1 MTNDLMQKLALSKK
15 IMDVQN
21 NIPRGHSTGLPMS
34 ESISMVDPIPNASY
48 NIPQEYMAQPEPV
61 SKPMAPANIG
71 GPLSEDKIMG
81 SKLPEDIKK
90 LMLENPIVQ
99 PNMGGMGG
107 AVLSDEIIEGAAR
120 LMGRTPKQPVS
131 ESTSNTTQSNNTSYN
146 NNDLKQIIR
155 DVVRDTV
162 RDVVREELKSSGLI
176 SESKKSNETLQL
188 RVGSHIFEGRV
199 TKIKKLQ

>member
-21 NIPRGHSTGLPMS
+21 NIPRGQSAGLPMS

-61 SKPMAPANIG
+61 AKQMSPANIG

-107 AVLSDEIIEGAAR
+107 AVLSDEVIEGAAR
-120 LMGRTPKQPVS
+120 LMGRTPKQQIG
-131 ESTSNTTQSNNTSYN
+131 ESTPNTPITVNSTINS
-146 NNDLKQIIR
+146 DLKQMIR

-176 SESKKSNETLQL
+176 SEGKKSNETLQL

-199 TKIKKLQ
+199 TKIKKLS

>member
-21 NIPRGHSTGLPMS
+21 NIPRGQSAGLPMS

-61 SKPMAPANIG
+61 AKQTSPANIG

-107 AVLSDEIIEGAAR
+107 AVLSDEVIEGAAR
-120 LMGRTPKQPVS
+120 LMGRTPKQPIG
-131 ESTSNTTQSNNTSYN
+131 ESTSNTPLTVNSTINS
-146 NNDLKQIIR
+146 DLKQMIR

-176 SESKKSNETLQL
+176 SEGKKSNETLQL

-199 TKIKKLQ
+199 TKIKKLS